1 MIIYLGDRMFE
12 SNSKIKS
19 EENVYFVNDLYD
31 WNDYFGDFL
40 TSFQQITEEFESSN
54 ENYIDQ
60 TIEITNNV
68 DELREYDLNL

>member
-1 MIIYLGDRMFE
+1 MFE